1 MKPYDHT
8 IPQESKTTIMQVVQ
22 WGQELQRLHARIVSR
37 FARPEPAQRALA
49 YLQALLSETPRK
61 NGWQI
66 AEHAR
71 EARPDGMQRF
81 LASAVWD
88 ADGVRD
94 DLRTYI
100 LQHLGDPQAVIV
112 IDETCF
118 LKKGNKSAG
127 VARQYCGLTQR
138 LENCQVGVFLSYV
151 SAGGHSLL
159 DRELYIPQHWF
170 DTPSRGLQAG
180 IPGTARFQTKCEL
193 ARLMLERIWQA
204 HIPIRW
210 VVADTV
216 YGNNEDLRHWLE
228 EHDYHYVLA
237 VACDEAIE
245 VLTQSVRQRMT
256 VAEAATRLLSE
267 HDWQRLSMGEGT
279 KGPRCFD
286 WACLPI
292 LHRGAGRSAPLAAHS
307 PQSDRSDRQ
316 AVLPG
321 LRTRGDDA
329 SRDGES
335 HWKALE
341 YRRGF

>member
-1 MKPYDHT
+1 M
-8 IPQESKTTIMQVVQ
+8 
-22 WGQELQRLHARIVSR
+22 QRL
-37 FARPEPAQRALA
+37 
-49 YLQALLSETPRK
+49 
-61 NGWQI
+61 
-66 AEHAR
+66 
-71 EARPDGMQRF
+71 

-210 VVADTV
+210 VVADT
-216 YGNNEDLRHWLE
+216 DLR
-228 EHDYHYVLA
+228 
-237 VACDEAIE
+237 
-245 VLTQSVRQRMT
+245 QQ
-256 VAEAATRLLSE
+256 
-267 HDWQRLSMGEGT
+267 
-279 KGPRCFD
+279 
-286 WACLPI
+286 
-292 LHRGAGRSAPLAAHS
+292 
-307 PQSDRSDRQ
+307 
-316 AVLPG
+316 
-321 LRTRGDDA
+321 
-329 SRDGES
+329 
-335 HWKALE
+335 
-341 YRRGF
+341 